1 MKQIQQQQAMKERQ
15 TNRKIDRNI
24 DRIVQHPIGG
34 PTFFNLANCLTFIRI
49 FISPIFLLVYL
60 QYEAMGISKIVLPYV
75 LLFLLGVSELSDALD
90 GFLARKYNQV
100 TDLGKILDPMADS
113 IARLSV
119 FLTFTQPP
127 VNVPLVFVFIFL
139 YRDSVISTLRTICA
153 LRGFALAARP
163 SGKIKAIIQGVCAFG
178 ITLLLIPHS
187 LGQLSDSALSS
198 LSTVGILLSA
208 LYALYSAVEY
218 LYANRHHIQ
227 RVLMRKAKKVASESF

>member
-1 MKQIQQQQAMKERQ
+1 MNT
-15 TNRKIDRNI
+15 TNETKGINKKI
-24 DRIVQHPIGG
+24 DRIVEHPIGG
-34 PTFFNLANCLTFIRI
+34 PTFFSVANCLTFIRI
-49 FISPIFLLVYL
+49 FISPIFLFVYL
-60 QYEAMGISKIVLPYV
+60 QHDAFGISKTTLPYV

-113 IARLSV
+113 ISRISV

-127 VNVPLVFVFIFL
+127 VNVPLVSVFIFL

-163 SGKIKAIIQGVCAFG
+163 SGKIKAILQGVTAFA

-187 LGQLSDSALSS
+187 SGYLSSEALSWI
-198 LSTVGILLSA
+198 STVLVLFCGF
-208 LYALYSAVEY
+208 YAIYSGVEY
-218 LYANRHHIQ
+218 VYANRIHIQ
-227 RVLMRKAKKVASESF
+227 RILVRRAKAVRKKQAAAFNQEPA